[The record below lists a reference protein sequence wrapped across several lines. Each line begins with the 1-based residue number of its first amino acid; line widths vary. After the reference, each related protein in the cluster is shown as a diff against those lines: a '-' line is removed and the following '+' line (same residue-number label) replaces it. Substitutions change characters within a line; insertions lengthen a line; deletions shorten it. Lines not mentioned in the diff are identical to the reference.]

1 MGERLGRYVR
11 FTPKSGHVQCT
22 SVCPLCANSGH
33 RGHSITSGV
42 GYSDFKDSRKRA
54 DRLHLAKTIP
64 KCDCY
69 LAIPTPVAGPHIH
82 MTNGDTNG
90 DPSDKF
96 RVDLEVITAP
106 LRSNLQS
113 NYETAIKFADGAIK
127 SAFALNGGSLIGV
140 PAFIAL
146 FKIDAKVAAVS
157 IMAAGAMFVVGLI
170 FATLASLLGY
180 LASMTG
186 VRSINNSLRATISGY
201 ETAYRQTAS
210 TANVQALE
218 QRARTLFDRSIWL
231 RRLGIGAGAASLTSF
246 VIGAAISGYVL
257 VNFQP

>member
-1 MGERLGRYVR
+1 
-11 FTPKSGHVQCT
+11 
-22 SVCPLCANSGH
+22 
-33 RGHSITSGV
+33 
-42 GYSDFKDSRKRA
+42 
-54 DRLHLAKTIP
+54 
-64 KCDCY
+64 
-69 LAIPTPVAGPHIH
+69 

-96 RVDLEVITAP
+96 RVELEVITAP

-113 NYETAIKFADGAIK
+113 NYEAAIKFADGAIK

-231 RRLGIGAGAASLTSF
+231 RRLTVGAGAASLTSF